1 MRIETLT
8 VGTFAMNCYLLID
21 PATSEAIYIDP
32 GAEAQTLIDKVESM
46 GVQLKGIINTHCHV
60 DHAAELKDVQQ
71 FFNVPYYIHEQER
84 PLLQILPQQ
93 GAMFGIAVTGIPV
106 VSSYLK
112 QGDSI
117 EFGRIKGEVLHT
129 PGHSP
134 GGISL
139 LFDQYVFVGD
149 CLFMDS
155 IGRTDLYH
163 GDYDQLIHSIKTKL
177 LTLDENTKVYPG
189 HGPATTIGREKRHNP
204 FLQ

>member
-1 MRIETLT
+1 MHIETLT

-21 PATSEAIYIDP
+21 TATSAAIYIDP
-32 GAEAQTLIDKVESM
+32 GAQAQHLIDMVESM
-46 GVQLKGIINTHCHV
+46 GVQLKALINTHCHV
-60 DHAAELKDVQQ
+60 DHTAEAIEVQRY
-71 FFNVPYYIHEQER
+71 FNVPYYIHEEEW
-84 PLLQILPQQ
+84 PLLKMLPQQ
-93 GAMFGIAVTGIPV
+93 GAMFGLAVSGIPA

-117 EFGRIKGEVLHT
+117 EFGTIKGKVLHT

-139 LFDQYVFVGD
+139 LFNQDVFVGD

-163 GDYDQLIHSIKTKL
+163 GDYDQLITSIKTKL
-177 LTLDENTKVYPG
+177 LTLDEDTKVYPG
-189 HGPATTIGREKRHNP
+189 HGPATTIGREKRQNP